1 MYCPLL
7 SVVYHSQ
14 CIHLKLFS
22 STDFLEPVSRNKIS
36 TKPIFVTQS
45 LHVPISISK
54 ILMFDLGMIARWW
67 NLIKLQ
73 IQINLQWSSCHT
85 KQLRFLLFFFLTL
98 YRTSC
103 FRTGFQY
110 PFQYLLWNPKFLK
123 ILGDQSNILVFFIFS
138 CHPRLHSWQ
147 WNTLLWYSYSKITKI
162 ILIQVSIAWSC
173 SWLHSVSYSLAIK
186 ENHTLW
192 YLILG

>member
-22 STDFLEPVSRNKIS
+22 SMDFLEPVSRNKIS

-45 LHVPISISK
+45 LHVQISISK

-85 KQLRFLLFFFLTL
+85 KQLRFLLFFSFFFFLFFFFDPL
-98 YRTSC
+98 QNLL
-103 FRTGFQY
+103 FQ
-110 PFQYLLWNPKFLK
+110 N
-123 ILGDQSNILVFFIFS
+123 
-138 CHPRLHSWQ
+138 R
-147 WNTLLWYSYSKITKI
+147 
-162 ILIQVSIAWSC
+162 VSIPFSISSLESQIPKNPRWSEQHIDFLYIFL
-173 SWLHSVSYSLAIK
+173 SS
-186 ENHTLW
+186 
-192 YLILG
+192 